1 MTNAQSLFERAHA
14 LMQASDGGEKLRAA
28 AEAMKLAADAGHPGA
43 ANNYGALL
51 QHGRGVDEDLTA
63 SRSYYKRA
71 ADTGLAAGLFNY
83 GFMVLHGLGGE
94 KDLFEARDWFEKA
107 AQCDPPDTDA
117 LTHLG
122 RMAMV
127 GEGGPQDFTAARS
140 YWAKGAEAG
149 DDRCAFNLGV
159 ACAGGHGAAPNFVE
173 AVQWFGLARGLGSAH
188 ATGEIRKLLSVMSPN
203 ERTHVDA
210 QILVERT

>member
-1 MTNAQSLFERAHA
+1 MTNPQTLFERAHA

-28 AEAMKLAADAGHPGA
+28 AKAMKLAADAGHPGA

-63 SRSYYKRA
+63 SRIYYRHA

-83 GFMVLHGLGGE
+83 GFMVLHGLGGN
-94 KDLFEARDWFEKA
+94 KDLFEARNWLERA
-107 AQCDPPDTDA
+107 AQYDPPDTDA

-127 GEGGPQDFTAARS
+127 GEGGPQDFSAARS

-159 ACAGGHGAAPNFVE
+159 ACAGGHGAPPDFVE
-173 AVQWFGLARGLGSAH
+173 AVRWFDLARRLGSAH
-188 ATGEIRKLLSVMSPN
+188 ATGEIRKLLSVMSPD
-203 ERTHVDA
+203 ERNQLDA
-210 QILVERT
+210 QILAEPT